1 MDTCT
6 SRRGFL
12 VLSSCGAPALRPCAA
27 CGAMT
32 CPEHLSP
39 SSGLSECLAC
49 ANSKPK
55 PTKGE
60 TDTDTDSDDSSSGA
74 TTSSSTYDSDASY
87 RYRQSYY
94 RESNYDPSPSSFDRS
109 DSRAFVA
116 GSAAAVALDDDEAGG
131 ASFGD
136 S

>member
-1 MDTCT
+1 
-6 SRRGFL
+6 
-12 VLSSCGAPALRPCAA
+12 
-27 CGAMT
+27 MT

-39 SSGLSECLAC
+39 SSGLSECLSC
-49 ANSKPK
+49 ANSKPRENNK
-55 PTKGE
+55 ADSDND
-60 TDTDTDSDDSSSGA
+60 TDTDTDDSS
-74 TTSSSTYDSDASY
+74 TYSSSTYDSDSSY

-109 DSRAFVA
+109 DSQAFVA
-116 GSAAAVALDDDEAGG
+116 GSAAAAAAVAADDDEAVGG